1 MHRVYDSSSAAVAVL
16 FFGHRDVDN
25 SLLGLN
31 LDQRRR
37 EHAAVASGSSS

>member
-1 MHRVYDSSSAAVAVL
+1 MYRVYDSSSAAVAVV

-37 EHAAVASGSSS
+37 EHAAVTSGSSS

>member
-1 MHRVYDSSSAAVAVL
+1 MIALVQQLQYF